1 MAINISTIART
12 VRILKPYAVTQKMGR
27 NGAFN
32 SESVMFSIATDREY
46 KSTVQNDDGTVSQ
59 ERKTDFYACRAT
71 GPIAR
76 LFNQY
81 CSATKTDENGNAKLV
96 SRRLYIKGHLETYD
110 NVRNEQIAF
119 NYNGQNLTVNAPI
132 KESNKIIIV
141 VDSIEFLDADPV
153 KKMNAQAAAMPYA
166 QAPQAYT
173 APQAYAQPTAQVY
186 AQAPQAQVY
195 TAPEMPAVPMQ
206 ATAPQAQAY
215 VAPAQTA
222 EMPTVP
228 MAQPAGSMIAPF

>member
-1 MAINISTIART
+1 MSVNITTIART
-12 VRILKPYAVTQKMGR
+12 VRILKPYKLEQKMGR

-46 KSTVQNDDGTVSQ
+46 KSTVQHADGTVAQ

-76 LFNQY
+76 LFSQY
-81 CSATKTDENGNAKLV
+81 CSATKIDENGNEKLV

-110 NVRNEQIAF
+110 NIREEQIAF
-119 NYNGQNLTVNAPI
+119 NYGGQQLTVNAPI

-153 KKMNAQAAAMPYA
+153 KKMNAQAQATPQATAMPYA
-166 QAPQAYT
+166 QV
-173 APQAYAQPTAQVY
+173 YAQP
-186 AQAPQAQVY
+186 APQVY
-195 TAPEMPAVPMQ
+195 TAPEMPAVPMAQ
-206 ATAPQAQAY
+206 PTAPQAY
-215 VAPAQTA
+215 AQPT

-228 MAQPAGSMIAPF
+228 MAQPTAGNPMIAPF

>member
-1 MAINISTIART
+1 
-12 VRILKPYAVTQKMGR
+12 MGR

-46 KSTVQNDDGTVSQ
+46 KSTVQHADGTVAQ

-76 LFNQY
+76 LFSQY
-81 CSATKTDENGNAKLV
+81 CSATKIDANGNEKLV

-110 NVRNEQIAF
+110 NIRNEEIGF

-153 KKMNAQAAAMPYA
+153 KKMNAQAT
-166 QAPQAYT
+166 APQA
-173 APQAYAQPTAQVY
+173 QAYAQPAPQVY
-186 AQAPQAQVY
+186 AQPAPQVY
-195 TAPEMPAVPMQ
+195 ATAPEMPAVPMQ
-206 ATAPQAQAY
+206 ATAPQAYA
-215 VAPAQTA
+215 APA
-222 EMPTVP
+222 EPTVP
-228 MAQPAGSMIAPF
+228 MAQPTGNPMIAPF